1 MSRADT
7 TGIAV
12 FSRQAGGATGIFRH
26 DSTMVIRLRPGG
38 DSILNHL
45 YHDLTSS
52 SKTSQGAA
60 LRSSDLGNSNRR
72 LSAGS
77 SGTGTRKCQHS
88 GPARARLVLPVV
100 QGLRP
105 GLLTPQQLCSWARCQ
120 GPSIQPGHQKAKWQG
135 PKAPPPPLVPETGS
149 GSF

>member
-105 GLLTPQQLCSWARCQ
+105 GLLTPSSCVHGPGARAQ
-120 GPSIQPGHQKAKWQG
+120 ASSQGTRGPSGR
-135 PKAPPPPLVPETGS
+135 APRLRHLL
-149 GSF
+149 